1 MKNLITGVLIAIGI
15 FVFEGKLS
23 AQEMKWGDWVK
34 AECFGGVDF
43 RLGRNTEREQQGY
56 KLFVQFRSNYHGKIA
71 FDWVMA
77 GGPNQMFDK
86 LRSGN
91 SKGRIVLE
99 GGKMDDGSSYD
110 YASER
115 NAFIAIGHFRVL
127 NNGGSEDL
135 TRPYEI
141 CEYMRKDTV
150 CLMCEYKEVPGC
162 QNDKVMEKNARII
175 SVMNRMGAQGIA
187 PLYLEPNVE
196 DLRRKII
203 ENLKA
208 HVRPFSENVGGGDMT
223 HSTANIIIAAAGD
236 RLKVTY
242 TYERKDRTGIIGT
255 DIYDFS
261 LLFTELTNAV
271 PSKYGEIPTL
281 RVNKNVEQKVSST
294 VIRDGKRTTQNFTF
308 TDLDVMYYGGENGIK
323 ELVDLAT
330 KLKGKND

>member
-1 MKNLITGVLIAIGI
+1 
-15 FVFEGKLS
+15 
-23 AQEMKWGDWVK
+23 
-34 AECFGGVDF
+34 
-43 RLGRNTEREQQGY
+43 
-56 KLFVQFRSNYHGKIA
+56 
-71 FDWVMA
+71 
-77 GGPNQMFDK
+77 
-86 LRSGN
+86 
-91 SKGRIVLE
+91 
-99 GGKMDDGSSYD
+99 
-110 YASER
+110 
-115 NAFIAIGHFRVL
+115 
-127 NNGGSEDL
+127 
-135 TRPYEI
+135 
-141 CEYMRKDTV
+141 
-150 CLMCEYKEVPGC
+150 
-162 QNDKVMEKNARII
+162 
-175 SVMNRMGAQGIA
+175 
-187 PLYLEPNVE
+187 
-196 DLRRKII
+196 
-203 ENLKA
+203 
-208 HVRPFSENVGGGDMT
+208 MT